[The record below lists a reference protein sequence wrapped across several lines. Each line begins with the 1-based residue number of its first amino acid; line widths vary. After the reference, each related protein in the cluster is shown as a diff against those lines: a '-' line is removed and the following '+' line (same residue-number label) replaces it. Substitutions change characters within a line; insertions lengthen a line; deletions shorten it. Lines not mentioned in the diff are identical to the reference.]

1 MIKLKKPI
9 YTQENIIDDCISNMR
24 DTKNSTKSRVVSSK
38 NEIVSKSKEYDEL
51 AQKGQL
57 GRLKEHENIKG
68 GATKRDMQKL
78 YDQKFAR
85 KEQGGRKYYD
95 AIKLLA
101 PYGRCPLC
109 GQREVKTLD
118 HYLPKSK
125 FPLYAVTPYN
135 LIPACSD
142 CNKDKF
148 NDISICREK
157 ETIHPYYDDF
167 TDEVWIKAK
176 MIEEDP
182 ITFEFYVKKPK
193 NWDDLKY
200 KRACYHFEKFGLNK
214 LYKPYACEM
223 FTGCLPRLR
232 RLLKKSGRIAVEEH
246 IKECIDEAREVRLNT
261 WQAAVYESILEC
273 EWFWNEYL

>member
-1 MIKLKKPI
+1 MVAVH
-9 YTQENIIDDCISNMR
+9 Y
-24 DTKNSTKSRVVSSK
+24 
-38 NEIVSKSKEYDEL
+38 
-51 AQKGQL
+51 A
-57 GRLKEHENIKG
+57 
-68 GATKRDMQKL
+68 
-78 YDQKFAR
+78 
-85 KEQGGRKYYD
+85 
-95 AIKLLA
+95 
-101 PYGRCPLC
+101 
-109 GQREVKTLD
+109 VKTLD

-148 NDISICREK
+148 NDVSICREK

-232 RLLKKSGRIAVEEH
+232 RLLKKSGRAAVEEH

>member
-1 MIKLKKPI
+1 MNDAEG
-9 YTQENIIDDCISNMR
+9 T
-24 DTKNSTKSRVVSSK
+24 TKSRVLSSK
-38 NEIVSKSKEYDEL
+38 NTIVSKSEEYDVLAKKGEL
-51 AQKGQL
+51 GTLEK
-57 GRLKEHENIKG
+57 HENIKG
-68 GATKRDMQKL
+68 GATKSDMKIL
-78 YDQKFAR
+78 YEQKFAR

-148 NDISICREK
+148 NDVPISREN

-176 MIEEDP
+176 IIEEDP
-182 ITFEFYVKKPK
+182 VTFEFYVKKPK

-232 RLLKKSGRIAVEEH
+232 RLLKKSGRVAVEEH

-261 WQAAVYESILEC
+261 WQAAVYESVLEC
-273 EWFWNEYL
+273 EWFWNKYL

>member
-9 YTQENIIDDCISNMR
+9 YNQENIIDDCISNMR
-24 DTKNSTKSRVVSSK
+24 DKNSTKSRVVSSK

-57 GRLKEHENIKG
+57 GTLREYENIKG
-68 GATKRDMQKL
+68 GATKSDMLIL

-148 NDISICREK
+148 NDVSICREK

-176 MIEEDP
+176 M
-182 ITFEFYVKKPK
+182 
-193 NWDDLKY
+193 
-200 KRACYHFEKFGLNK
+200 
-214 LYKPYACEM
+214 

-232 RLLKKSGRIAVEEH
+232 RLLKKSGRAAVEEH

>member
-1 MIKLKKPI
+1 MLI
-9 YTQENIIDDCISNMR
+9 
-24 DTKNSTKSRVVSSK
+24 
-38 NEIVSKSKEYDEL
+38 
-51 AQKGQL
+51 
-57 GRLKEHENIKG
+57 
-68 GATKRDMQKL
+68 L

-148 NDISICREK
+148 NDVSICREK

-232 RLLKKSGRIAVEEH
+232 RLLKKSGRAAVEEH